1 MSVAFQGYFLYILT
15 FLFSQ
20 DIFEQYPLKEKNIKS
35 KKKNPIH
42 YLDNALD
49 KRIDKTE
56 DRLQFPL
63 FVSKKS

>member
-35 KKKNPIH
+35 KKNKNPIH
-42 YLDNALD
+42 YFDNALD

-56 DRLQFPL
+56 ARLC
-63 FVSKKS
+63 